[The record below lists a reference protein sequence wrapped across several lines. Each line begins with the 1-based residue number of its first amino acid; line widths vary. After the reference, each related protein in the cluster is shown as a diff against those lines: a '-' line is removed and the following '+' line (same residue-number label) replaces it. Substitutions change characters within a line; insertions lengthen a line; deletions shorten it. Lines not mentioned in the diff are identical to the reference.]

1 MKSLKDYIVMENSW
15 VLDIHQRNAFCF
27 ALGAMLGDI
36 GEQEEIELF
45 AEFKKS
51 LSKSDEK
58 KYRSI
63 YDALTDEFAY
73 KTATS
78 KIFKSDNELLQKFAK
93 WIEENEIADK
103 INKGHRD
110 WDLVNAYEKILYS

>member
-1 MKSLKDYIVMENSW
+1 MKSLKDYITEKNWS
-15 VLDIHQRNAFCF
+15 LDIHQRNALSF
-27 ALGAMLGDI
+27 AIGAMLGDI
-36 GEQEEIELF
+36 GEPEEIELF
-45 AEFKKS
+45 TEFKNS
-51 LSKSDEK
+51 LSENEVKQ
-58 KYRSI
+58 YRSI

>member
-15 VLDIHQRNAFCF
+15 VLNIHQRNAFSF

-36 GEQEEIELF
+36 GEPEEIELF

-78 KIFKSDNELLQKFAK
+78 KIFKSDNEFM
-93 WIEENEIADK
+93 NP
-103 INKGHRD
+103 
-110 WDLVNAYEKILYS
+110 LYLFLFVFTVLNISIYKSFPSI